1 MNSFRSTA
9 IMLES
14 RESPTW
20 DNHPGVAIES
30 GVRAGAAA

>member
-20 DNHPGVAIES
+20 DSHPGVALEIAC
-30 GVRAGAAA
+30 GFGAAA